1 MGQACG
7 AACDKGLLNSEQPII
22 NTANNPDSNPDSEV
36 VKQTCRRNTSKYRMM
51 LNDGEILQTSNSTL
65 SPSISAVI
73 NDDNPTNEASDYG
86 ETSKF
91 AKLQNAGSLNISS
104 NKLVLSPRSVIID
117 GDTPKINMQTI
128 TKMTTSISAG
138 KINDTVMIPKAQA
151 NLYRDQTE
159 RSWDVDD
166 LEDLEEEMKMQ
177 IKSMSPQQLIT
188 PSSAKIQHGSSV
200 DTDNEEYSTNLEVD
214 TRGSNLVQTSS
225 CDWDPN
231 ELEMEES
238 HIKKQINHLK
248 SGNDI
253 DSNQ

>member
-7 AACDKGLLNSEQPII
+7 AACGTNNESEEPMID
-22 NTANNPDSNPDSEV
+22 TTNNPDSAV
-36 VKQTCRRNTSKYRMM
+36 VKQTCRRSISQYRMM
-51 LNDGEILQTSNSTL
+51 LNDEEIIQTSNSTL
-65 SPSISAVI
+65 IAELSQPV
-73 NDDNPTNEASDYG
+73 DVDTDEASDYG
-86 ETSKF
+86 ETSKV
-91 AKLQNAGSLNISS
+91 AKLQNDGSLNISS

-117 GDTPKINMQTI
+117 GDNLQTI

-138 KINDTVMIPKAQA
+138 KINDTVMIPKPQA

-188 PSSAKIQHGSSV
+188 TSSAKIQHGSSV
-200 DTDNEEYSTNLEVD
+200 DTDNEEYSTNLQVD
-214 TRGSNLVQTSS
+214 ARGSNLVQTSS

-231 ELEMEES
+231 QLEMEES
-238 HIKKQINHLK
+238 HIKKQINHLR

>member
-7 AACDKGLLNSEQPII
+7 AACGTNNESEEPMID
-22 NTANNPDSNPDSEV
+22 TTNNPDSAV
-36 VKQTCRRNTSKYRMM
+36 VKQTCRRSISQYRMM
-51 LNDGEILQTSNSTL
+51 LNDEEIIQTSNSTL
-65 SPSISAVI
+65 IAELSQPV
-73 NDDNPTNEASDYG
+73 DVDTDEASDYG
-86 ETSKF
+86 ETSKV
-91 AKLQNAGSLNISS
+91 AKLQNDGSLNISS

-117 GDTPKINMQTI
+117 GDNLQTK
-128 TKMTTSISAG
+128 TKVTGSVI
-138 KINDTVMIPKAQA
+138 IPKPQA

-214 TRGSNLVQTSS
+214 ARGSNLVQTSS

-238 HIKKQINHLK
+238 HIKKQINHLR